1 MANKYIKSIEDFSI
15 NYKVMINT
23 TFSVYDTS
31 DTEYD
36 EGFDENDIVLDIN
49 NGGADLI
56 LDKILSGCV
65 IPKAI
70 SEIDIKGYDRYYKN
84 FVCLY
89 NTETQLK
96 TVFSVEYDI
105 KDFSGNENF
114 GLKSDIK
121 VGGVYTH
128 PNVTYSLKVLKS
140 TYGRVGTF
148 DYINKI
154 GKFVRPNKP
163 ILIKLGN
170 GRVENGDDFNICEL
184 KV

>member
-1 MANKYIKSIEDFSI
+1 MANKYIQSLEDFSI
-15 NYKVMINT
+15 NYKVITNT

-36 EGFDENDIVLDIN
+36 ESVDENDIVLDVN

-56 LDKILSGCV
+56 LDKILSGCI
-65 IPKAI
+65 IPKAV
-70 SEIDIKGYDRYYKN
+70 SEIEIKGFDKHYKN
-84 FVCLY
+84 FVCVY

-128 PNVTYSLKVLKS
+128 PNMKYYLKMLKS
-140 TYGRVGTF
+140 TYGSVGVYY
-148 DYINKI
+148 YINKV
-154 GKFVRPNKP
+154 GKISGESHKP
-163 ILIKLGN
+163 VLIKIGN
-170 GRVENGDDFNICEL
+170 GKVNNISEFKICS
-184 KV
+184 